1 MKKLRKL
8 RKGLAMLLSVAMVLG
23 LMPGVG
29 IQKAA
34 AETTSDDS
42 SITLT
47 ALYTNGLGTIK
58 YLLDGTTA
66 NQWGSSFTAPAYV
79 VFKLSEPVCV
89 NGYSIWTQK
98 ICFWEK

>member
-8 RKGLAMLLSVAMVLG
+8 RKGLEMLLSVAMVLG

-47 ALYTNGLGTIK
+47 ALYTNGAGTIK
-58 YLLDGTTA
+58 YLLDNNEDNA
-66 NQWGSSFTAPAYV
+66 FEKRYYLDNDFD
-79 VFKLSEPVCV
+79 K
-89 NGYSIWTQK
+89 
-98 ICFWEK
+98 CFSDIKKYIDKDHNI